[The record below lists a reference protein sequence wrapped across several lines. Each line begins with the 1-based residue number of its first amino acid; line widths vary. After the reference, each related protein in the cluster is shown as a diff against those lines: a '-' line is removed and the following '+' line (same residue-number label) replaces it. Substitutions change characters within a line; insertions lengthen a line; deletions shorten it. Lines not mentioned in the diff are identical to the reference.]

1 MRKDENGFT
10 LVELMISLALLG
22 FVCLML
28 IFLMQMGGKS
38 YANSKAEVDLQTE
51 SQTVMAQMN
60 TWIMES
66 NYAKYDNT
74 HHALELYTTQGKA
87 NKIIDKKV
95 IFRKDTSLYLV
106 EFKMPTPYDASYDC
120 DQNVDY
126 TADAVKKNLLC
137 DYIDKDKDGFKV
149 TVNKSEVTVSLD
161 MLKTR
166 VHYNVA
172 ANTTKMRNG
181 YVDLK
186 K

>member
-28 IFLMQMGGKS
+28 IFLMQMGGKA

-51 SQTVMAQMN
+51 SQMVMSQMN

-106 EFKMPTPYDASYDC
+106 EFVPDPANPTYDC
-120 DQNVDY
+120 DQTVDY
-126 TADAVKKNLLC
+126 TAAAIKKNLLC